1 MTFSYNLVLAL
12 FLLAPGFAAFA
23 GVFFTAQ
30 RDGRLHP
37 APPTPNSVLTL
48 ALVTL
53 SALGL
58 HALWATLLALQH
70 LYVTTGCFYIT
81 VPFEPN
87 IYLDLLRAD
96 AKEGQVPPFASAD
109 IAFALASLVA
119 LSAIG
124 YGLTVWVITSRFAEA
139 HLRGYL
145 YGWAG
150 DIVQEI
156 QEGEPNKLRLVTAFV
171 LTKTDHEG
179 VAFGYE
185 GLLRNLTLTA
195 DKEIASI
202 SLSEVTAFYV
212 KMKADAF
219 KRVVLPRTSGIPT
232 LYMEKAEIRNVA
244 FQVYQVPESLGETNA
259 GVTKAPVP
267 AEGGASVGEVAMKP
281 SKGQAPQPESNAFAF
296 TPSDPPQT
304 STDTPTA
311 PSPEAPSKPK
321 RPSRKASKV
330 PEA

>member
-37 APPTPNSVLTL
+37 APPAPNSVLTL

-58 HALWATLLALQH
+58 HALWATFLALQH
-70 LYVTTGCFYIT
+70 LYVTTGCFSIP

-87 IYLDLLRAD
+87 IYLDLLRAG
-96 AKEGQVPPFASAD
+96 AKEGHAPPITSAD

-119 LSAIG
+119 LSVIG
-124 YGLTVWVITSRFAEA
+124 YGLTVWIITSRFAEK

-150 DIVQEI
+150 DLVQEI
-156 QEGEPNKLRLVTAFV
+156 QDGEPDKLRLVTAFV

-185 GLLRNLTLTA
+185 GLLRNLTLSA

-212 KMKADAF
+212 EMKPGAF

-244 FQVYQVPESLGETNA
+244 FQVYQVPESLAEAPADATGAASAIPSQEAAEEDAAKASRDAVHGDEAVAAPSASSPEEPSAPRSKPAPPT
-259 GVTKAPVP
+259 TSPRSKRSPRKAPKEP
-267 AEGGASVGEVAMKP
+267 
-281 SKGQAPQPESNAFAF
+281 
-296 TPSDPPQT
+296 
-304 STDTPTA
+304 
-311 PSPEAPSKPK
+311 
-321 RPSRKASKV
+321 
-330 PEA
+330 

>member
-23 GVFFTAQ
+23 GVFFSTQ

-70 LYVTTGCFYIT
+70 LYVTTGCFSIQ

-87 IYLDLLRAD
+87 IYLDLLRAG
-96 AKEGQVPPFASAD
+96 AKGSQAPPITSAD
-109 IAFALASLVA
+109 IAFALVSLVA
-119 LSAIG
+119 LSIIG
-124 YGLTVWVITSRFAEA
+124 YGLTVWIITSRFAET

-150 DIVQEI
+150 DLVQEI
-156 QEGEPNKLRLVTAFV
+156 QDGEPDKLRLVTAFV

-185 GLLRNLTLTA
+185 GLLRNLTLSA

-212 KMKADAF
+212 EMKPDAF

-244 FQVYQVPESLGETNA
+244 FQVYQVPESLAET
-259 GVTKAPVP
+259 P
-267 AEGGASVGEVAMKP
+267 ADATGAASAITNQGGAEEDAAKP
-281 SKGQAPQPESNAFAF
+281 SREPVLVNETVDASSA
-296 TPSDPPQT
+296 S
-304 STDTPTA
+304 S
-311 PSPEAPSKPK
+311 SEAPSAAQSKTASPAKPPNPK
-321 RPSRKASKV
+321 GSSRKV
-330 PEA
+330 PKEP

>member
-23 GVFFTAQ
+23 GVFFSAQ

-53 SALGL
+53 SSLGL
-58 HALWATLLALQH
+58 HALWAILLALQH
-70 LYVTTGCFYIT
+70 LYVSTGCFSIP

-87 IYLDLLRAD
+87 IYLDLLRAG
-96 AKEGQVPPFASAD
+96 AKESQAPPITGAD

-119 LSAIG
+119 LSIIG
-124 YGLTVWVITSRFAEA
+124 YGLTVWIITSRFAET

-150 DIVQEI
+150 DLVQEI
-156 QEGEPNKLRLVTAFV
+156 QDGEPDKLRLVTAFV

-185 GLLRNLTLTA
+185 GLLRNLTLSA

-212 KMKADAF
+212 KMKPGAF

-244 FQVYQVPESLGETNA
+244 FQVYQVPESLADAPADGTGAASMIPCQEGA
-259 GVTKAPVP
+259 DQDAADPSRDSGQGDEIVT
-267 AEGGASVGEVAMKP
+267 ASA
-281 SKGQAPQPESNAFAF
+281 S
-296 TPSDPPQT
+296 
-304 STDTPTA
+304 
-311 PSPEAPSKPK
+311 SPEEPSAARSKAVAQ
-321 RPSRKASKV
+321 SRSPNSRRSPRNT
-330 PEA
+330 PEEP